1 MTYSMPESV
10 SEEWFEDK
18 VKWDSIKF
26 RAQALWDNINVDITT
41 ASTTPMIS
49 VGYGFEGLI

>member
-1 MTYSMPESV
+1 MPYSMPERV
-10 SEEWFEDK
+10 SEEWLEDK

-26 RAQALWDNINVDITT
+26 RAQALWDNINIDITT
-41 ASTTPMIS
+41 ASTTPTIS